1 MKTIDK
7 IPTSKI
13 QRASK
18 LFQTGA
24 KVGVNYLKYYGDK
37 IITSEMDAKVR
48 LNQNNA
54 DDILYNLDGGGNSTY
69 NWTGSLAAG
78 AITSVSLGVMSPSA
92 GAHTL
97 NVSTNLPNGS
107 TDVNT
112 GNDGNSSAFTMVI
125 GGEVITLT
133 IDTDCYGEETY
144 WELKDASTTNGK
156 IYTYPTSLAVPIV
169 FGKKNTIDKIS
180 NLPEFEFT

>member
-54 DDILYNLDGGGNSTY
+54 DDLIEDFVEDELILIIPKSHPFARKKKKKISKEDLYHLNY
-69 NWTGSLAAG
+69 
-78 AITSVSLGVMSPSA
+78 I
-92 GAHTL
+92 TL
-97 NVSTNLPNGS
+97 NSSSTIRKFIDNTLYSNGIE
-107 TDVNT
+107 T
-112 GNDGNSSAFTMVI
+112 SAFEIVMQLNSIEAINNSVNW
-125 GGEVITLT
+125 
-133 IDTDCYGEETY
+133 IDCTVTGMGRGPGNTKTEYLIL
-144 WELKDASTTNGK
+144 ELKRRNEKSERLVHLLNL
-156 IYTYPTSLAVPIV
+156 I
-169 FGKKNTIDKIS
+169 KNY
-180 NLPEFEFT
+180 FEQN